1 MTVAARLVP
10 KGLRIN
16 TLWMIKRKLWD
27 VLWFISAR
35 GSGGRIRTSPVYPWA
50 IALSLFPLA
59 WCEEYLS
66 KALHTPSTSLGVLW
80 VFFFPLTREDRP
92 NEAIAAPLQRF
103 TLPCYYCQ
111 VLSAQAKIGTIKNSF
126 FFFSPLYR
134 TLLALGCRVVH
145 VNPNADSSL
154 KKIKLPKKQVMN
166 ACVDCYCLW
175 IALNEV

>member
-1 MTVAARLVP
+1 MCSGLSQPVAA
-10 KGLRIN
+10 
-16 TLWMIKRKLWD
+16 
-27 VLWFISAR
+27 AA
-35 GSGGRIRTSPVYPWA
+35 RIRTSPVYPWA

-111 VLSAQAKIGTIKNSF
+111 VLSAQTKIGTIKNSF
-126 FFFSPLYR
+126 FSLSPQQDPPGTGL
-134 TLLALGCRVVH
+134 
-145 VNPNADSSL
+145 SSGSRQPERRQ
-154 KKIKLPKKQVMN
+154 LPEEDQ
-166 ACVDCYCLW
+166 AT
-175 IALNEV
+175 

>member
-10 KGLRIN
+10 KGLRISA
-16 TLWMIKRKLWD
+16 LWMIKRKLWD
-27 VLWFISAR
+27 VLWSISAR

-126 FFFSPLYR
+126 FFSLPSTGPSWHWAVGWFTSTR
-134 TLLALGCRVVH
+134 TPTAPWRR
-145 VNPNADSSL
+145 SSYL
-154 KKIKLPKKQVMN
+154 RSKLWTLMLTVIVSELP
-166 ACVDCYCLW
+166 
-175 IALNEV
+175 